1 MHNKLSRR
9 QFLRRAG
16 LGLAAG
22 AAAAAGVGGQPVKA
36 DPPPFPFYLPV
47 VLAPP
52 ADVVRVHADAA
63 TSWDYLT
70 GWNGDYVSLA
80 TVTAMMERGLREVT
94 GAATPAAAWAMLLP
108 GYTPGKKIAVKVN
121 LNNAVKDDADNI
133 IDALPQVAM
142 ALLKTL
148 CVDFGAAQQDVMIY
162 DAVRPMPGRFYTPVH
177 AAYPQVGLFDNGG
190 GYAPQR
196 ATFNHVDS
204 SLRVTFT
211 QPNMKASRYL
221 TDLLFQATYVINIPI
236 LKKHGGHPVTLA
248 FKNHF
253 GSTQV
258 LGQIGGVVKDDL
270 HPYISPN
277 NLAYDP
283 AKIPLVDINAN
294 PNIRYKT
301 VLTIGDGLF
310 GANAYNGMP
319 VPWFNTFAG
328 QAPNSLIFSRD
339 VVAGDCVMCDLL
351 RTEFDFAGFPPDSTY
366 DYLVNAEQRGL
377 GRYEKGDPWGAGYN
391 KLKYKVVELI

>member
-80 TVTAMMERGLREVT
+80 TVTAMMERGLRQVT

-236 LKKHGGHPVTLA
+236 MKKHGTHPVTLG

-253 GSTQV
+253 GSLEN
-258 LGQIGGVVKDDL
+258 LGSLGPNDDP
-270 HPYISPN
+270 HIYINPN
-277 NLAYDP
+277 NGLYNP
-283 AKIPLVDINAN
+283 ATIPLVDINAN
-294 PNIRYKT
+294 PNLRKT
-301 VLTIGDGLF
+301 VLTVGDALYAASTVAAIPQRWATF
-310 GANAYNGMP
+310 GNKS
-319 VPWFNTFAG
+319 
-328 QAPNSLIFSRD
+328 PNSLLFSRD
-339 VVAGDCVMCDLL
+339 PVAVDCVMVDLL
-351 RTEFDFAGFPPDSTY
+351 RAEFGLAGFPEDSAY
-366 DYLVNAEQRGL
+366 DYLSNAAARGL
-377 GRYEKGDPWGAGYN
+377 GRFEKGDPWGAGYN
-391 KLKYKVVELI
+391 KIRYQVVDV